1 MCSNRQYSSSTA
13 STKTL
18 HAVILACS
26 DRNGGW
32 LEGILDA
39 LAVYEGIYLPPHGK
53 QYKKMKDM
61 LRNGESMRRRVR
73 IGREARIEG
82 RGGGED
88 LCQIRSWEECQELD
102 ADRWL

>member
-13 STKTL
+13 STETL

-53 QYKKMKDM
+53 QYKRMKDT
-61 LRNGESMRRRVR
+61 LQNGESMRRRVR
-73 IGREARIEG
+73 V
-82 RGGGED
+82 GGSAG
-88 LCQIRSWEECQELD
+88 LIHVFSPPPRFVLS
-102 ADRWL
+102 